1 VRRLTAAGFGI
12 LIVFSRA
19 LHFLPFTVMA
29 SDPRPLFGL
38 GAATAYDRIEVT
50 WPDGT
55 REAFPGGPA
64 DRWVSLTPGSG
75 HKVTM

>member
-1 VRRLTAAGFGI
+1 
-12 LIVFSRA
+12 
-19 LHFLPFTVMA
+19 MA

>member
-1 VRRLTAAGFGI
+1 
-12 LIVFSRA
+12 
-19 LHFLPFTVMA
+19 MA

-55 REAFPGGPA
+55 REAFAGGPV
-64 DRWVSLTPGSG
+64 DRWVTLTPGSG
-75 HKVTM
+75 NPP